1 MARVLLFT
9 VVVAG
14 LSWLGGS
21 GRLVGTEGDCDRV
34 TGGEFHFGA
43 AHRDGDVVAF
53 S

>member
-21 GRLVGTEGDCDRV
+21 GRLGGTEGDRDRV
-34 TGGEFHFGA
+34 AAGELHFGA
-43 AHRDGDVVAF
+43 ANRDDDVVALL
-53 S
+53 